1 MMRAEMEKA
10 ERHADAPTVR
20 RALRQATASLSDA
33 GIESARLDAELLLAE
48 ALGLDRSKL
57 YLHDEAPLE
66 ARAEERFRALLA
78 RRVGGEPAAYI
89 TGRREFWSLDFLVTP
104 AVLVPRPET
113 EMLVEVAVGLLAA
126 KSQIS
131 NLKFKILDLG
141 TGSGAIAVSLAK
153 EIGAAEIWATD
164 ISADALEVARLNAR
178 RHGFERKIHFLSGDV
193 FEPVRDRVE
202 FFDLIVSNPPYVRRA
217 ALNALPRDVR
227 DFEPRVALDGGADGL
242 EFYRRIIPGA
252 LGYLAMGGF
261 LAVEIGT
268 DIGADVARLFT
279 DSGGYAPPQLYRDLA
294 GKQRI
299 VCARMK
305 GFLSG

>member
-1 MMRAEMEKA
+1 MRAEIDM
-10 ERHADAPTVR
+10 RADSGPFTVR

-33 GIESARLDAELLLAE
+33 GTESARLDAELLLAE

-57 YLHDEAPLE
+57 YLHYEAPLE
-66 ARAEERFRALLA
+66 ARAEERFRSLLA
-78 RRVGGEPAAYI
+78 RRRVDGEPVAYI

-113 EMLVEVAVGLLAA
+113 EMLVEIAVGLFEAE
-126 KSQIS
+126 SQIS
-131 NLKFKILDLG
+131 DRKFQILDLG
-141 TGSGAIAVSLAK
+141 TGSGAIAVALAK
-153 EIGAAEIWATD
+153 EIVGSEIWATD
-164 ISADALEVARLNAR
+164 ISPGALEVARANAR
-178 RHGFERKIHFLSGDV
+178 RHGVEEKIQFLHGDLFEAVSNR
-193 FEPVRDRVE
+193 PE
-202 FFDLIVSNPPYVRRA
+202 FFDLIVSNPPYVRSDEIETLA
-217 ALNALPRDVR
+217 RDVR

-261 LAVEIGT
+261 LAVEIGA

-279 DSGGYAPPQLYRDLA
+279 DAGGYAPPQLYRDLA

-305 GFLSG
+305 GFVSG